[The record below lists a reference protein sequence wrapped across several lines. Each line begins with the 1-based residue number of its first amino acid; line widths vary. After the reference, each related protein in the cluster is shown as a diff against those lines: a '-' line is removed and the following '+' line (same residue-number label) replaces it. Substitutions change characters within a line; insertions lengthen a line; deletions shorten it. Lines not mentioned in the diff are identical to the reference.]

1 MLLDIVI
8 DALEI
13 LAFLTL
19 FLTLAALIMA
29 PGGPKGILNF
39 IRDPPVIPV
48 IGFKQFV
55 AWYGRILIPLSLIIV
70 VIFLISA
77 GGIINQM
84 GTTDWSPTEATVIES
99 EVRSETNCDPSKDI
113 SDPDRCNTRIWLNVI
128 YEYQFEVENYT
139 SNRYHFLG
147 DLDESRE
154 SDYPLGKTLQ
164 VYIDP
169 DDPSE
174 SVMVKGFAPVWDE
187 ILAGMFFFVLIA
199 IFTTYGLVIWK
210 IAYHIQPAANR
221 AKAKEAPG
229 WEWRGLRE
237 LFASSRFAGDLNELK
252 EFHGVMKE
260 STKNMYEGDIR
271 HLTVDIDGSRKSH
284 QIKSMNDILMLLETA
299 EGHATIFLEESLEEG
314 RSITMD
320 VIEAGGQGFIVSLTE
335 SMGSSS
341 VRTARIDLD
350 DSPLPLMEFIRTAVK
365 NANQEQGTWWN

>member
-174 SVMVKGFAPVWDE
+174 LS
-187 ILAGMFFFVLIA
+187 LI
-199 IFTTYGLVIWK
+199 
-210 IAYHIQPAANR
+210 HI
-221 AKAKEAPG
+221 
-229 WEWRGLRE
+229 
-237 LFASSRFAGDLNELK
+237 
-252 EFHGVMKE
+252 
-260 STKNMYEGDIR
+260 
-271 HLTVDIDGSRKSH
+271 
-284 QIKSMNDILMLLETA
+284 
-299 EGHATIFLEESLEEG
+299 
-314 RSITMD
+314 
-320 VIEAGGQGFIVSLTE
+320 
-335 SMGSSS
+335 
-341 VRTARIDLD
+341 
-350 DSPLPLMEFIRTAVK
+350 
-365 NANQEQGTWWN
+365 

>member
-1 MLLDIVI
+1 MLLDIVL

-13 LAFLTL
+13 LGFLTL

-29 PGGPKGILNF
+29 PGGPKGIMKL

-55 AWYGRILIPLSLIIV
+55 AWYGRILIPLSLIIA

-84 GTTDWSPTEATVIES
+84 GTTDWAPTEATVIES
-99 EVRSETNCDPSKDI
+99 EVLSETNCDPNKGID
-113 SDPDRCNTRIWLNVI
+113 DPDRCKTRVWLNVV
-128 YEYQFEVENYT
+128 YEYQFEIENYT

-154 SDYPLGKTLQ
+154 PDYPHGKILR
-164 VYIDP
+164 VYTNP
-169 DDPSE
+169 DDRSE

-187 ILAGMFFFVLIA
+187 ILAGMFFIVMIA

-221 AKAKEAPG
+221 AKAREAPD
-229 WEWRGLRE
+229 WEWKGLRE
-237 LFASSRFAGDLNELK
+237 LFASSRFAGDLNVLK
-252 EFHGVMKE
+252 EFHSVVKE
-260 STKNMYEGDIR
+260 STHDVYEGDIR
-271 HLTVDIDGSRKSH
+271 HLTIDIDGSRKSH

-314 RSITMD
+314 RSVTMD
-320 VIEAGGQGFIVSLTE
+320 VIDAGGQGFIVSLTE